1 MLLKQSRWSY
11 EKEWRIIKMKRPEEK
26 EFKNGLEDCPLKP
39 TAIYLGVN
47 FDKNEVHSV
56 KEKLK
61 GLDIP
66 IYALK
71 VSNSE
76 FFEIELESI
85 N

>member
-1 MLLKQSRWSY
+1 MN
-11 EKEWRIIKMKRPEEK
+11 RPEEK

-76 FFEIELESI
+76 FFVIELESI

>member
-11 EKEWRIIKMKRPEEK
+11 EKEWRIIKMRLPEEK
-26 EFKNGLEDCPLKP
+26 EFTSGLEDCPLKP

-71 VSNSE
+71 VGNSE
-76 FFEIELESI
+76 FFEMELESI